1 MNKQVIPKPED
12 DVPKRDIIPLPLYKR
27 IEDLIQEGLTDN
39 QVIAKLSIPKAKWY
53 RWKSRNQ
60 QGFAENITNW
70 RRKRL
75 LWEAEQKFA
84 ELMES
89 RDEKVKLETAKFIA
103 ERLGKEWYSARAEGV
118 IRVQHKVA
126 ELTEDEKS
134 RIDNLLGIK
143 MVKQIEVK
151 EE

>member
-1 MNKQVIPKPED
+1 MK
-12 DVPKRDIIPLPLYKR
+12 
-27 IEDLIQEGLTDN
+27 
-39 QVIAKLSIPKAKWY
+39 
-53 RWKSRNQ
+53 
-60 QGFAENITNW
+60 
-70 RRKRL
+70 
-75 LWEAEQKFA
+75 
-84 ELMES
+84 S

-134 RIDNLLGIK
+134 RIDDLLGIK